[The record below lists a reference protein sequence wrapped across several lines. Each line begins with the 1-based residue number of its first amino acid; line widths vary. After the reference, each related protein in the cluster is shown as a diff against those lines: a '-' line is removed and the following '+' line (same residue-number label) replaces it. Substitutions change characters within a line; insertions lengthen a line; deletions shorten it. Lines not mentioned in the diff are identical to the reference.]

1 MRVQIRKLEHD
12 PDHEDEAISVSNTW
26 NPGDLTRLA
35 AQEEGLQKFSRHGEF
50 WKVGASW
57 RKGSRVKVIRYE

>member
-12 PDHEDEAISVSNTW
+12 HGDEAISVSNTW

-35 AQEEGLQKFSRHGEF
+35 AQEGLQKFSRHGEF
-50 WKVGASW
+50 WKIGASW
-57 RKGSRVKVIRYE
+57 GQGRRVKAIR